1 MKFTPIIAALPSTT
15 PFVGPEALTRRSG
28 YKIKARIGANES
40 VFGPSPKVIK
50 AMQAAALESWA
61 YGDPEHYDLK
71 AAIAAHHGVAP
82 ENIACGEGIDGLLG
96 LVVRLFID
104 AGDVVATSLGAYP
117 TFNFH
122 VAASGGKL
130 VTTPYVDDHEH
141 PVSLI
146 KLAASEKAKL
156 LYIANPDNPMGTHW
170 PAREIKHMIDH
181 LPDGCMMLLDE
192 AYIDFAPAG
201 TAPTI
206 DVNTKNLLRFR
217 TFSKAYG
224 MAGVRVGY
232 CIGHAEIIS
241 AFDKIRNHFGISRM
255 AQAGAIAA
263 IKDQKYLAKIQKEIA
278 LSKKYI
284 GEIAKANGLRP
295 IQSATNFVTID
306 CGRDG
311 TYARAIV
318 DGLLEHGIF
327 IRMPGIVP
335 LNRCIRV
342 SCGNKKDLD
351 QLAKA
356 LPKVLSRLREMERGP
371 RTK

>member
-1 MKFTPIIAALPSTT
+1 M
-15 PFVGPEALTRRSG
+15 
-28 YKIKARIGANES
+28 
-40 VFGPSPKVIK
+40 
-50 AMQAAALESWA
+50 
-61 YGDPEHYDLK
+61 
-71 AAIAAHHGVAP
+71 
-82 ENIACGEGIDGLLG
+82 
-96 LVVRLFID
+96 
-104 AGDVVATSLGAYP
+104 
-117 TFNFH
+117 
-122 VAASGGKL
+122 
-130 VTTPYVDDHEH
+130 
-141 PVSLI
+141 
-146 KLAASEKAKL
+146 
-156 LYIANPDNPMGTHW
+156 
-170 PAREIKHMIDH
+170 
-181 LPDGCMMLLDE
+181 DE

-201 TAPTI
+201 TAPAL

-232 CIGHAEIIS
+232 CIGHADVIS

-263 IKDQKYLAKIQKEIA
+263 IKDQKYLAKIQNQVL
-278 LSKKYI
+278 LSKRYI
-284 GEIAKANGLRP
+284 CEIAKANGLKP

-311 TYARAIV
+311 AYARAIV

-327 IRMPGIVP
+327 IRMPGIAP

-356 LPKVLSRLREMERGP
+356 LPLVLSR
-371 RTK
+371 

>member
-1 MKFTPIIAALPSTT
+1 MTKFTPIIESLPSTV
-15 PFVGPEALTRRSG
+15 PFTGPEALTRRTG
-28 YKIKARIGANES
+28 NKIKARLGANES

-50 AMQAAALESWA
+50 AMQATALESWA
-61 YGDPEHYDLK
+61 YGDPEHHDLK

-82 ENIACGEGIDGLLG
+82 ENIACGEGIDSLLG
-96 LVVRLFID
+96 LVVRLFVG

-122 VAASGGKL
+122 VAASGGNL

-146 KLAASEKAKL
+146 QLAAAEKAKL

-181 LPDGCMMLLDE
+181 LPDGCLMLLDE
-192 AYIDFAPAG
+192 AYVEFAPAD
-201 TAPTI
+201 TAPAI
-206 DVNTKNLLRFR
+206 DVNQKNLLRFR

-224 MAGVRVGY
+224 LAGVRVGY
-232 CIGHAEIIS
+232 CIGHPEIIS

-263 IKDQKYLAKIQKEIA
+263 IRDQKYLNKVQSQVL
-278 LSKKYI
+278 LSKRFI
-284 GEIAKANGLRP
+284 CEIAKANGLKP
-295 IQSATNFVTID
+295 IGSATNFVTID
-306 CGRDG
+306 CRRDG

-318 DGLLEHGIF
+318 DGLLEQ
-327 IRMPGIVP
+327 RP
-335 LNRCIRV
+335 
-342 SCGNKKDLD
+342 
-351 QLAKA
+351 
-356 LPKVLSRLREMERGP
+356 
-371 RTK
+371 

>member
-1 MKFTPIIAALPSTT
+1 MVKFTPIVEGLASTV
-15 PFVGPEALTRRSG
+15 PFVGPEALTRRTG
-28 YKIKARIGANES
+28 LRIKARIGANES

-50 AMQAAALESWA
+50 AIQAVALESWQ

-71 AAIAAHHGVAP
+71 AEIAAHHGVKP

-104 AGDVVATSLGAYP
+104 PRDVVATSLGAYP

-130 VTTPYVDDHEH
+130 VTTPYADDHEH
-141 PVSLI
+141 PVALI
-146 KLAASEKAKL
+146 KLAAAEKAKL

-170 PAREIKHMIDH
+170 PAREIKHMIDY

-192 AYIDFAPAG
+192 AYIDFAPNG
-201 TAPTI
+201 TALAI
-206 DVNTKNLLRFR
+206 DVNQKNLLRFR

-232 CIGHAEIIS
+232 CIGHPEIIS
-241 AFDKIRNHFGISRM
+241 AFDKIRNHFGIARM

-263 IKDQKYLAKIQKEIA
+263 IKDQKYLNHVLQLVS
-278 LSKKYI
+278 LSKRFIY
-284 GEIAKANGLRP
+284 EIAKANNLRP
-295 IQSATNFVTID
+295 IQSATNFVAID

-311 TYARAIV
+311 AYARSIV

-327 IRMPGIVP
+327 IRMPGVAP

-342 SCGNKKDLD
+342 SCGNETDLD
-351 QLAKA
+351 AFAKA
-356 LPKVLSRLREMERGP
+356 LPKVLKALS
-371 RTK
+371 

>member
-1 MKFTPIIAALPSTT
+1 MTKFTPIIEGLPSTV
-15 PFVGPEALTRRSG
+15 PFIGPEALTRRTG
-28 YKIKARIGANES
+28 NKIRARLGANES

-50 AMQAAALESWA
+50 AMQAAVLESWA
-61 YGDPEHYDLK
+61 YGDPEHHDLK
-71 AAIAAHHGVAP
+71 AALASHHGVAP
-82 ENIACGEGIDGLLG
+82 TNIACGEGIDGLLG

-104 AGDVVATSLGAYP
+104 SGDVVATSLGAYP

-146 KLAASEKAKL
+146 KLAAAESAKL

-181 LPDGCMMLLDE
+181 LPDDCVMLLDE
-192 AYIDFAPAG
+192 AYVDFAPAD
-201 TAPTI
+201 TAPAI
-206 DVNTKNLLRFR
+206 DVNQKNLLRFR

-232 CIGHAEIIS
+232 CIGHPEIIS
-241 AFDKIRNHFGISRM
+241 AFDKVRNHFGISRM

-263 IKDQKYLAKIQKEIA
+263 IKDQIYLRNVLRQVNLSKRFIYEIA
-278 LSKKYI
+278 R
-284 GEIAKANGLRP
+284 ANGLKP

-318 DGLLEHGIF
+318 DGMLEHSIF
-327 IRMPGIVP
+327 IRMPSVAP

-342 SCGNKKDLD
+342 SGGNKKDLD

-356 LPKVLSRLREMERGP
+356 LPKVLKALS
-371 RTK
+371 

>member
-1 MKFTPIIAALPSTT
+1 MAKFTPIIKGLPSTV
-15 PFVGPEALTRRSG
+15 PFIGPEALTRRTG
-28 YKIKARIGANES
+28 NKIKARLGANES
-40 VFGPSPKVIK
+40 VFGSSPKVIK

-61 YGDPEHYDLK
+61 YGDPEHHDLK
-71 AAIAAHHGVAP
+71 AAIAAHHGVGP

-104 AGDVVATSLGAYP
+104 PGDVVATSLGAYP

-122 VAASGGKL
+122 VAASGGRL

-141 PVSLI
+141 PLSLI
-146 KLAASEKAKL
+146 RLAAAEKAKL

-170 PAREIKHMIDH
+170 PAREISHMIDL
-181 LPDGCMMLLDE
+181 LPEACLMILDE
-192 AYIDFAPAG
+192 AYVDFAPEG
-201 TAPTI
+201 TAPAL
-206 DVNTKNLLRFR
+206 DVNQMNLLRFR

-232 CIGHAEIIS
+232 CIGHPETIS

-263 IKDQKYLAKIQKEIA
+263 IRDQTYLKRVLQQVS
-278 LSKKYI
+278 LSKRFIY
-284 GEIAKANGLRP
+284 EIAKANNLKP

-306 CGRDG
+306 CGGDG
-311 TYARAIV
+311 AYARAIV
-318 DGLLEHGIF
+318 DGLLAHGIF
-327 IRMPGIVP
+327 IRMPGVAP
-335 LNRCIRV
+335 LNRCIRI

-356 LPKVLSRLREMERGP
+356 LPKVLKALS
-371 RTK
+371 